1 MFPHVLALLLL
12 LVLVLAIAEEQL
24 LAQQAKISGLV
35 QATDYGVK
43 CDGTTDDRLN
53 IAAAVAA
60 LPPTNGILQFPA
72 GTCIAD
78 SSLPLISLTD
88 RNSVTIKCVGA
99 RATTL
104 KQNGTGDAISLRGT
118 VEIHNITIQDCAL
131 NGNGSAGY
139 GIVATNL
146 KDSVINRVLISG

>member
-78 SSLPLISLTD
+78 VNRSTTPFRSKKSSAACLLPGVSSHDSTVRWPD
-88 RNSVTIKCVGA
+88 NTIA
-99 RATTL
+99 NR
-104 KQNGTGDAISLRGT
+104 R
-118 VEIHNITIQDCAL
+118 
-131 NGNGSAGY
+131 GSAG
-139 GIVATNL
+139 
-146 KDSVINRVLISG
+146 SR